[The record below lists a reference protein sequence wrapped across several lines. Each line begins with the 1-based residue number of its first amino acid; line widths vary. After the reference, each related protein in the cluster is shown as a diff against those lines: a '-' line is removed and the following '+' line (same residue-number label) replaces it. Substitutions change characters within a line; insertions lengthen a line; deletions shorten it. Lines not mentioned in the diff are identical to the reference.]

1 MASQP
6 LTDSNGITLFGFQIK
21 RTADK
26 LEPTSFVPSQDD
38 NGGARVDVSVGSGAA
53 YNSFSVDIDPAATKN
68 EADLINKY
76 REISLVADVDIAID
90 EIVNEVVIYDEYKA
104 PIAIDFAE
112 DKAKMYSEKT
122 KEIIKEEFDNIL
134 TMLNFN
140 QNASD
145 IVRTAY
151 VDGRIAYHKVLNKD
165 NPKTGIVEL
174 RPIDTAKLKRVI
186 EIKKEKDPRTQV
198 DIIKG
203 QEEYFIYSEQGF
215 VGNEKMGLKIAKDA
229 IAYATIGIVDKTT
242 GMALSF
248 LHKAIRPMNQ
258 LRMMEDSEVIY
269 RMVRAPQ
276 RRVFYIDTSGMARTK
291 AEQYIK
297 DVMARYKNKQVYD
310 AATGTV
316 KDEKKHLSIL
326 EDFWLPRANG
336 GKGTEIT
343 NLEGGGT
350 LGSIENV
357 SYFQNKL
364 YQALNVP
371 LSRLQ
376 AGQGTFNLG
385 RENEISRDEVK
396 FAKFVE
402 KVRRKLNT
410 LFLDILETQLILK
423 GIATSD
429 DWDVIKG
436 SLLFNYVEDNF
447 YAELKESEMLKE
459 RMMNAQLADQ
469 FVGKYISKRKVMRE
483 IMRWTD
489 DEIADIEKENEED
502 VMVAQKQEEDIL
514 AKYGVDPNAPPET
527 K

>member
-1 MASQP
+1 MANQP
-6 LTDSNGITLFGFQIK
+6 TDSNGLTLFGFQIK
-21 RTADK
+21 RAADK

-38 NGGARVDVSVGSGAA
+38 NGGARIDVSVGSGAA
-53 YNSFSVDIDPAATKN
+53 YNSYTIDLDPSATKN
-68 EADLINKY
+68 EADLVVKY
-76 REISLVADVDIAID
+76 RELSLVADIDIAVD
-90 EIVNEVVIYDEYKA
+90 EIVNEVVIYDEQKP
-104 PIAIDFAE
+104 PISIDFSE
-112 DKAKMYSEKT
+112 DKAKQYSDKT
-122 KEIIKEEFDNIL
+122 KEVIKEEFTGIL
-134 TMLNFN
+134 NMLNFN

-145 IVRTAY
+145 IIRTAY
-151 VDGRIAYHKVLNKD
+151 VDGRLAYHKVLNKD

-174 RPIDTAKLKRVI
+174 RPIDTAKLKRII

-215 VGNEKMGLKIAKDA
+215 NGNEKQGLKIAKDA
-229 IAYATIGIVDKTT
+229 IAYATIGIIDKTT

-316 KDEKKHLSIL
+316 KDDKKHLSIL
-326 EDFWLPRANG
+326 EDYWLPRANG
-336 GKGTEIT
+336 GKGTEIS

-357 SYFQNKL
+357 AYFQTKL

-396 FAKFVE
+396 FAKFIE
-402 KVRRKLNT
+402 KIRRKLNT
-410 LFLDILETQLILK
+410 LFLDLLETQLLLK

-429 DWDVIKG
+429 DWEIIKG

-447 YAELKESEMLKE
+447 YAEIKESEMMKE
-459 RMMNAQLADQ
+459 RMLNVQIADPY
-469 FVGKYISKRKVMRE
+469 VGKYISKRKVMRD
-483 IMRWTD
+483 ILRLTD
-489 DEIADIEKENEED
+489 AEVTEIEKENAADEE
-502 VMVAQKQEEDIL
+502 VAIKQEQDIL